1 MCHRRVLGS
10 SRVVN
15 YRPPAARWQT
25 RAVDIE
31 AYELVVLRRPP
42 DAATYEDATLE
53 RIQAEHLAYLASLRD
68 EGLIV
73 TNGPVLDQ
81 PDESVRGLTFFRVGS
96 LEEARRL
103 AEDDP
108 AVRAGRLAV
117 DVMTWWC
124 PAGTMT
130 RPGRPVS
137 VDER

>member
-1 MCHRRVLGS
+1 MDV
-10 SRVVN
+10 
-15 YRPPAARWQT
+15 
-25 RAVDIE
+25 E

-42 DAATYEDATLE
+42 DATAYDEDTLQ
-53 RIQAEHLAYLASLRD
+53 RIQAEHLAYLESLH
-68 EGLIV
+68 EAGFVV
-73 TNGPVLDQ
+73 THGPLLDQ
-81 PDESVRGLTFFRVGS
+81 PDESIRGLMFFAVGS

-130 RPGRPVS
+130 RPGRPVP